1 MPRIAAFTS
10 MHPLRRTLRRIFDIR
25 EGELFRVLLMFT
37 YLFLLIACY
46 ITTKSVRDSMF
57 LTEIG
62 VKQLPYVFILIALV
76 VGSISSAYSRAAAR
90 VSLKTLIRTT
100 SLIAISNLFLFWLTL
115 DSSGAWM
122 FYVLYIWVSV
132 FGVFTASQFWL
143 LANHVFNARE
153 AKRLFALVGAG
164 GVLGGTFGGGF
175 TSFGA
180 HKFGTPNLL
189 LWCMGFMGLTT
200 LILELVTRQVPSAQ
214 VPSPVDE
221 EQPTGSSET
230 RRLLRL
236 IWDSKHLTMLT
247 AILGITVIVESFV
260 DFELKFVSKQLF
272 GTQDQLTAFFGSLFA
287 YLGTLSMLFQ
297 ILLTGRV
304 LKRFGVGASIL
315 FMPVSLFTGSLVLA
329 LFPTLWAVG
338 FLKISDGSFRYSIH
352 RSGIELLYLP
362 VPIAIKN
369 QVKGYIDMFIDRLGR
384 GLGGL
389 LLIFFSQVLPLSISH
404 LSLMVCGM
412 IGVWV
417 YLSLTIRKE
426 YLNSFRLALERKTLQ
441 PEMLRLPISD
451 SATLAPILRVLDSE
465 DERQV
470 LYGLSLLED
479 VSPALWSSQALSLL
493 RHSSPRVRALVLERL
508 AAEPKSELE
517 PAVRQCLDDSDLE
530 VRSEAVHYLCRLDDA
545 APEARAGEFLGHP
558 DYAVVAAA
566 VRAISKHQWN
576 AEGLIQQGFIE
587 RTLQEKGPQSEAA
600 RTAAAGALGL
610 VPPDSP
616 LLVYLN
622 PLLQDDSLEVVRSA
636 IRSSGK
642 LQSRQALRQL
652 VPRLADSR
660 LRHEVRGA
668 LIQYGDRVVGTLG
681 DYLHDPEEPWQVRA
695 NIPKVL
701 SQMNSQEAVNVL
713 VRSLPRLEPFLGHR
727 AIKALNKMRVSF
739 PQLSFKGDA
748 IDLAILDEL
757 RDYYEFG
764 IMLRSN
770 EMQSSENRAVLRLLC
785 QTLQERMDQK
795 LERVFR
801 LLGLRYP
808 PADIYSAYNG
818 LRSQRSHLRASAIE
832 FLDNLLLPNM
842 KQLLLPILEESAAD
856 TLLSHGRQHFGLQ
869 RKSRAAYLE
878 QCMTGRD
885 TWLRTIS
892 IYAAGD
898 LGLTELVPIV
908 RSASS
913 SENPMIRQTAER
925 SLQLLEGSQAV
936 V

>member
-1 MPRIAAFTS
+1 
-10 MHPLRRTLRRIFDIR
+10 MHSLKITLRRIFDIR
-25 EGELFRVLLMFT
+25 DGELFRLLLMFT

-76 VGSISSAYSRAAAR
+76 VGSISSAYSKAAAR

-115 DSSGAWM
+115 DRSGAWM

-164 GVLGGTFGGGF
+164 GVLGGTFGGAF
-175 TSFGA
+175 TNFGA
-180 HKFGTPNLL
+180 HRFGTPNLL
-189 LWCMGFMGLTT
+189 LWCIGFMGLTI
-200 LILELVTRQVPSAQ
+200 LILELVTREAPSAQ

-221 EQPTGSSET
+221 EQPVGSSET

-236 IWDSKHLTMLT
+236 IWGSKHLTMLT

-260 DFELKFVSKQLF
+260 DFELKFLSKQLF

-315 FMPVSLFTGSLVLA
+315 FMPLSLFTGSLVLA

-369 QVKGYIDMFIDRLGR
+369 QVKGFIDMFIDRLGR

-389 LLIFFSQVLPLSISH
+389 LLIFFSQVLPLSISY
-404 LSLMVCGM
+404 LSLLVCGM

-417 YLSLTIRKE
+417 YLSLAIRKE
-426 YLNSFRLALERKTLQ
+426 YLNSFRLALEKKTLH
-441 PEMLRLPISD
+441 PEMLRVPIAD
-451 SATLAPILRVLDSE
+451 SATLEPILRVLDSP

-470 LYGLSLLED
+470 LYALSLLED
-479 VSPALWSSQALSLL
+479 ASPAVWSAQALPLL
-493 RHSSPRVRALVLERL
+493 QHPSSRVRALALERL
-508 AAEPKSELE
+508 AAEPKSELAA
-517 PAVRQCLDDSDLE
+517 AVRQLLRDPDLE
-530 VRSEAVHYLCRLDDA
+530 VRAEAIHYLCSGADA
-545 APEARAGEFLGHP
+545 APEALVGEFLRHP
-558 DYAVVAAA
+558 DYAVVAGA
-566 VRAISKHQWN
+566 VRATSKYQWN
-576 AEGLIQQGFIE
+576 VEGLIDQRFIE
-587 RTLQEKGPQSEAA
+587 RALHQEGPQREAA
-600 RTAAAGALGL
+600 RTAAAGALAL
-610 VPPDSP
+610 VAPDSP
-616 LLVYLN
+616 LLSYLN
-622 PLLQDDSLEVVRSA
+622 PLLQDDALEVLRNA
-636 IRSSGK
+636 IRSCGK
-642 LQSRQALRQL
+642 LQNRDALPQL
-652 VPRLADSR
+652 VSRIADSR
-660 LRHEVRGA
+660 LRHDVRQA
-668 LIQYGDRVVGTLG
+668 LIQYGDLIVGTLVE
-681 DYLHDPEEPWQVRA
+681 YLHDPKVSLPVRA

-701 SQMNSQEAVNVL
+701 SEMNSQEAVNAL
-713 VRSLPRLEPFLGHR
+713 VRSLPRLDPFLGHR
-727 AIKALNKMRVSF
+727 AIKALSKMRVRF
-739 PQLSFKGDA
+739 PRLSFADEA
-748 IDLAILDEL
+748 IDSAILGEL
-757 RDYYEFG
+757 RDYYDFG
-764 IMLRSN
+764 IMLQSE
-770 EMQSSENRAVLRLLC
+770 EMKHSENRAVLRLLR
-785 QTLQERMDQK
+785 QALQERMDQK

-808 PADIYSAYNG
+808 PADIYSAYSG
-818 LRSQRSHLRASAIE
+818 LRSQRSDLRASAIE
-832 FLDNLLLPNM
+832 FLDNLLLPPM
-842 KQLLLPILEESAAD
+842 KQLLFPILEESAAD
-856 TLLSHGRQHFGLQ
+856 SLLAFGSRHFGLQ
-869 RKSRAAYLE
+869 HKSRVAYLE
-878 QCMTGRD
+878 QYITGRD

-892 IYAAGD
+892 IYVAGD
-898 LGLTELVPIV
+898 LGLVELAASV

-913 SENPMIRQTAER
+913 SESPMVRHTAER
-925 SLQLLEGSQAV
+925 SLRLLEGTQTV

>member
-1 MPRIAAFTS
+1 
-10 MHPLRRTLRRIFDIR
+10 MHSLRKTLRRIFDIR
-25 EGELFRVLLMFT
+25 DGEFFRLLLMFT

-46 ITTKSVRDSMF
+46 ITTKSVRDAMF

-115 DSSGAWM
+115 DRSDDWM

-164 GVLGGTFGGGF
+164 GVLGGTFGGVF
-175 TSFGA
+175 TNFGA
-180 HKFGTPNLL
+180 HRFGTPNLL
-189 LWCMGFMGLTT
+189 LWCMGFMGLTI
-200 LILELVTRQVPSAQ
+200 LILELVTRETPSAQ
-214 VPSPVDE
+214 IPSPVDG
-221 EQPTGSSET
+221 EQSAGSSET

-236 IWDSKHLTMLT
+236 IWGSKHLTMLT

-260 DFELKFVSKQLF
+260 DFELKFLSKQLL

-315 FMPVSLFTGSLVLA
+315 FMPASLFTGSLVLA

-369 QVKGYIDMFIDRLGR
+369 QVKGFIDMFIDRLGR

-412 IGVWV
+412 IGIWV
-417 YLSLTIRKE
+417 YLSLAIRKE
-426 YLNSFRLALERKTLQ
+426 YLNSFRLALEKKTLH
-441 PEMLRLPISD
+441 PEMLRVPIAD
-451 SATLAPILRVLDSE
+451 SSTLEPILRVLDSP

-470 LYGLSLLED
+470 LYALSLLED
-479 VSPALWSSQALSLL
+479 ASPAVWSGHALRLL
-493 RHSSPRVRALVLERL
+493 QHPSPRVRALALERL
-508 AAEPKSELE
+508 AAEPRSELTA
-517 PAVRQCLDDSDLE
+517 AVRRLLQDPDLE
-530 VRSEAVHYLCRLDDA
+530 VRAEAIHYLCSGTDA
-545 APEARAGEFLGHP
+545 TPETLVGEFLRHP
-558 DYAVVAAA
+558 DYAVVAGA

-576 AEGLIQQGFIE
+576 GEGLIDQRFIE
-587 RTLQEKGPQSEAA
+587 RALHQEGSQREAA
-600 RTAAAGALGL
+600 RTAAAGALAL
-610 VPPDSP
+610 VAPDSP
-616 LLVYLN
+616 LLSYLN
-622 PLLQDDSLEVVRSA
+622 PLLLDGALEVSRNA
-636 IRSSGK
+636 IRSCGK
-642 LQSRQALRQL
+642 LQSREALPQL
-652 VPRLADSR
+652 ISRIADPR
-660 LRHEVRGA
+660 LRHDVRQA
-668 LIQYGDRVVGTLG
+668 LIQYGDLIVTTLV
-681 DYLHDPEEPWQVRA
+681 DYLHDSKESLRVRA

-701 SQMNSQEAVNVL
+701 SEMNSQEAVNAL
-713 VRSLPRLEPFLGHR
+713 VHSLPRLDPFLGHR
-727 AIKALNKMRVSF
+727 AIKALNKMRVRF
-739 PQLSFKGDA
+739 PRLSFADDA
-748 IDLAILDEL
+748 IDSAILDEL
-757 RDYYEFG
+757 KDYYEFG
-764 IMLRSN
+764 IMLQSD
-770 EMQSSENRAVLRLLC
+770 EMQHTENRAVLRLLR
-785 QTLQERMDQK
+785 QALQERMDQK

-818 LRSQRSHLRASAIE
+818 LRSQRRDLRASAIE
-832 FLDNLLLPNM
+832 FLDNLLLPPM
-842 KQLLLPILEESAAD
+842 KQLLFPILEESAAD
-856 TLLSHGRQHFGLQ
+856 TLLVSGSQHFGLQ
-869 RKSRAAYLE
+869 RKSGVAYLE
-878 QCMTGRD
+878 QCITGRD

-892 IYAAGD
+892 IYVAGD
-898 LGLTELVPIV
+898 LGLVELAGSV
-908 RSASS
+908 RSARSS
-913 SENPMIRQTAER
+913 QSPMIRQTAER
-925 SLQLLEGSQAV
+925 SLRLLEGTQTV

>member
-1 MPRIAAFTS
+1 MHSLRKTFQRILDT
-10 MHPLRRTLRRIFDIR
+10 R
-25 EGELFRVLLMFT
+25 EGELLRTLLMFS
-37 YLFLLIACY
+37 YLLLVIACY
-46 ITTKSVRDSMF
+46 VITKSVRDAMF
-57 LTEIG
+57 LKEIG
-62 VKQLPYVFILIALV
+62 IDQLPYVFILIALV
-76 VGSISSAYSRAAAR
+76 VGAISSTYSRAAAR
-90 VSLKTLIRTT
+90 ASLKTLIRAT
-100 SLIAISNLFLFWLTL
+100 SLIAIVNLFLFWLSLHRT
-115 DSSGAWM
+115 GAWM

-132 FGVFTASQFWL
+132 FGVITASQFWL
-143 LANHVFNARE
+143 LANYVFNPRE

-164 GVLGGTFGGGF
+164 GVLGGIFGGAF
-175 TSFGA
+175 TRYGA
-180 HKFGTPNLL
+180 HWFGTENLL
-189 LWCMGFMGLTT
+189 LWCMVLMGLTV
-200 LILELVTRQVPSAQ
+200 LILGRVSREASVAPTSIAGDAEPQV
-214 VPSPVDE
+214 
-221 EQPTGSSET
+221 EQSET

-236 IWDSKHLTMLT
+236 IRSSRHLTMLT

-260 DFELKFVSKQLF
+260 DYQLKFLSSQAF
-272 GTQDQLTAFFGSLFA
+272 DSQDQLTSFFGTLFA
-287 YLGTLSMLFQ
+287 YLGVASLLFQ
-297 ILLTGRV
+297 VFLTGRI

-315 FMPVSLFTGSLVLA
+315 FMPVSLFAGSVILA
-329 LFPTLWAVG
+329 IFPTLWAGG

-362 VPIAIKN
+362 IPMSVKN
-369 QVKGYIDMFIDRLGR
+369 QVKGFIDMFIDRFGR
-384 GLGGL
+384 GVAGL
-389 LLIFFSQVLPLSISH
+389 LLILFSRVIPLSVSR
-404 LSLMVCGM
+404 LSLFVCGM
-412 IGVWV
+412 IGIWA
-417 YLSLTIRKE
+417 YWSIAIRKE

-451 SATLAPILRVLDSE
+451 SATLEPILRVLDSQ

-479 VSPALWSSQALSLL
+479 ASPAVWSSQALSLL
-493 RHSSPRVRALVLERL
+493 RHPSPRVRALALERM
-508 AAEPKSELE
+508 AAEPKGELE
-517 PAVRQCLDDSDLE
+517 HAVRQCLLDADLE

-545 APEARAGEFLGHP
+545 APEVRAGEFLSHR

-576 AEGLIQQGFIE
+576 AEGLIEQGFIE
-587 RTLQEKGPQSEAA
+587 RALHERGPQSEAA

-610 VPPDSP
+610 VAPDSP
-616 LLVYLN
+616 LLSYLN
-622 PLLQDDSLEVVRSA
+622 PLLQDDSLEVSRSA

-642 LQSRQALRQL
+642 LQSWEALPQL

-660 LRHEVRGA
+660 LRQEVREA
-668 LIQYGDRVVGTLG
+668 LIQYGDRIVVTLT
-681 DYLHDPEEPWQVRA
+681 DTLHDPEQSLRVRA

-713 VRSLPRLEPFLGHR
+713 VRSLPRLDPFLGHR

-739 PQLSFKGDA
+739 PQLSFTDDA

-770 EMQSSENRAVLRLLC
+770 EMQASENRAVLRLLR
-785 QTLQERMDQK
+785 QALQERLDQK

-842 KQLLLPILEESAAD
+842 KQLLFPILEESAAD
-856 TLLSHGRQHFGLQ
+856 TLLAHGNQHFGLQ
-869 RKSRAAYLE
+869 HKSRAAYLE
-878 QCMTGRD
+878 QCITGRD

-898 LGLTELVPIV
+898 LGLTQLAPVV
-908 RSASS
+908 RSAST
-913 SENPMIRQTAER
+913 SENPMIRETAER
-925 SLQLLEGSQAV
+925 TLQLLEGSQAV

>member
-1 MPRIAAFTS
+1 
-10 MHPLRRTLRRIFDIR
+10 MHSLRKTLRRIFDIR
-25 EGELFRVLLMFT
+25 DGEFFRLLLMFT

-46 ITTKSVRDSMF
+46 ITTKSVRDAMF

-115 DSSGAWM
+115 DRSGAWM
-122 FYVLYIWVSV
+122 FYLLYIWVSV

-180 HKFGTPNLL
+180 HRFGTPNLL
-189 LWCMGFMGLTT
+189 LWCMGFMGLTI
-200 LILELVTRQVPSAQ
+200 LILELVTRQAPSAQ
-214 VPSPVDE
+214 VPSPVDG
-221 EQPTGSSET
+221 EQSAGSSET

-260 DFELKFVSKQLF
+260 DFELKFLSKQLF

-315 FMPVSLFTGSLVLA
+315 FMPASLFTGSLVLA

-338 FLKISDGSFRYSIH
+338 VLKISDGSFRYSIH

-362 VPIAIKN
+362 VPISIKN
-369 QVKGYIDMFIDRLGR
+369 QVKGFIDMFIDRFGR
-384 GLGGL
+384 GIGGL
-389 LLIFFSQVLPLSISH
+389 LLIFFSQVVPLSISY

-417 YLSLTIRKE
+417 YLSLAIRKE
-426 YLNSFRLALERKTLQ
+426 YLNSFRLALEKKTLH
-441 PEMLRLPISD
+441 PEMLRVPIAD
-451 SATLAPILRVLDSE
+451 SSTLEPILRVLDSP

-470 LYGLSLLED
+470 LYALSLLED
-479 VSPALWSSQALSLL
+479 ASPAVWSGHALRLL
-493 RHSSPRVRALVLERL
+493 QHPSPRVRALALERL
-508 AAEPKSELE
+508 AAEPRSELTA
-517 PAVRQCLDDSDLE
+517 AVRRLLQDPDLE
-530 VRSEAVHYLCRLDDA
+530 VRAETIHYLCRGTDA
-545 APEARAGEFLGHP
+545 TPETLVGEFLRHP
-558 DYAVVAAA
+558 DYAVVAGA
-566 VRAISKHQWN
+566 VRAISKYQWN
-576 AEGLIQQGFIE
+576 GEGLIDQRFIE
-587 RTLQEKGPQSEAA
+587 RALHQEGSQREAA
-600 RTAAAGALGL
+600 RTAAAGALAL
-610 VPPDSP
+610 VAPDSP
-616 LLVYLN
+616 LLSYLN
-622 PLLQDDSLEVVRSA
+622 PLLLDGALEVSRNA
-636 IRSSGK
+636 IRSCGK
-642 LQSRQALRQL
+642 LQSRDALPQL
-652 VPRLADSR
+652 ISRIADPR
-660 LRHEVRGA
+660 LRHDVRQA
-668 LIQYGDRVVGTLG
+668 LIQYDGIVATL
-681 DYLHDPEEPWQVRA
+681 DKCLHDPKEPLRVRA

-701 SQMNSQEAVNVL
+701 SEIDSQEAVNTL
-713 VRSLPRLEPFLGHR
+713 VHSLPRLDPFLGHR
-727 AIKALNKMRVSF
+727 AIKALNKMRVRF
-739 PQLSFKGDA
+739 PRLSFADEA
-748 IDLAILDEL
+748 IDSAILGEL

-764 IMLRSN
+764 IML
-770 EMQSSENRAVLRLLC
+770 QSEEIQHSENRAVLRLLR
-785 QTLQERMDQK
+785 QALQERMDQK

-818 LRSQRSHLRASAIE
+818 LRSQRSDLRASAIE

-842 KQLLLPILEESAAD
+842 KQLLFPILEESAAD
-856 TLLSHGRQHFGLQ
+856 SLLAFGSRHFGLQ
-869 RKSRAAYLE
+869 HKSRVAYLE
-878 QCMTGRD
+878 QCITGHD

-892 IYAAGD
+892 IYVAGD
-898 LGLTELVPIV
+898 LGLVQLAGAV
-908 RSASS
+908 RSARSS
-913 SENPMIRQTAER
+913 DSPMIRHTAER
-925 SLQLLEGSQAV
+925 SLRLLEGTQPV